1 MTTIVFVFVAILLIL
16 IIAGPIGWI
25 LGRIRR
31 LLWIK
36 TARYKHQKD
45 SLVVAQYAPPND
57 LSAAEIAYL
66 YDRTFGE
73 QELLASLFS
82 LEQHGKLRLEKVKS
96 TDTANFK
103 VVPLSKGTEKDLSS
117 FNQELI
123 LSIRAMQHQDWLSI
137 KKDNNLWENG
147 FERYLERDLQAKDLI
162 LLPDDLH
169 RQKIITLFIGVLLAF
184 LATFGSFWVN
194 GESLDIRSENQFEV
208 LGGQIYTFVLLV
220 LMAIETALLY
230 AALRFA
236 TAMFCRGSNTVQG
249 TALLSKLWPE
259 IEGYRQYVQQV
270 ELDNVVFDNENSQQ
284 STIQTVLPYAIALN
298 LTTRWENRFTG

>member
-1 MTTIVFVFVAILLIL
+1 MPTIVFVFVAILLIL
-16 IIAGPIGWI
+16 IIAGPVGWI

-36 TARYKHQKD
+36 AARHRNQKD
-45 SLVVAQYAPPND
+45 ALVVAQYDPPNN

-82 LEQHGKLRLEKVKS
+82 LEQRGKLRLEKVKS
-96 TDTANFK
+96 TDTANFT
-103 VVPLSKGTEKDLSS
+103 VASRSKGTEKDLSS
-117 FNQELI
+117 FDQELI
-123 LSIRAMQHQDWLSI
+123 LLINIIEKKDWLSI
-137 KKDNNLWENG
+137 KRDSSIWENG
-147 FERYLERDLQAKDLI
+147 FEIYLERDLQAKGLI

-169 RQKIITLFIGVLLAF
+169 RQKVITLFVGVFLAF
-184 LATFGSFWVN
+184 CGTFGSFWIA
-194 GESLDIRSENQFEV
+194 GESLGIGSQDQFEV
-208 LGGQIYTFVLLV
+208 LGGQIHTFVLLV

-259 IEGYRQYVQQV
+259 IEGYRQYVKQV
-270 ELDNVVFDNENSQQ
+270 ELDNVVFENENSQQ
-284 STIQTVLPYAIALN
+284 TAMQTVLPYAIALN
-298 LTTRWENRFTG
+298 LTTSWEARFTD